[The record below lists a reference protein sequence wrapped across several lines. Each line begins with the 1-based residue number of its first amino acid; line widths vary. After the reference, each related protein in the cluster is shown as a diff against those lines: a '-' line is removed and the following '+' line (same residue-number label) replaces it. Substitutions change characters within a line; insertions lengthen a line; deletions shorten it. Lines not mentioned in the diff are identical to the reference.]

1 MLLTEMLYAKQLEAY
16 IMPFWYS
23 GADGGLRLRGGEE
36 QVLTP
41 SGSEENIDCHLLS
54 CHQGNWE
61 KLEATLHVQTPRNL
75 AAG

>member
-1 MLLTEMLYAKQLEAY
+1 MS
-16 IMPFWYS
+16 ISYS
-23 GADGGLRLRGGEE
+23 GADGGLCLQEGEE

-54 CHQGNWE
+54 CHQGNWGE
-61 KLEATLHVQTPRNL
+61 LEATLHVQIPRNL